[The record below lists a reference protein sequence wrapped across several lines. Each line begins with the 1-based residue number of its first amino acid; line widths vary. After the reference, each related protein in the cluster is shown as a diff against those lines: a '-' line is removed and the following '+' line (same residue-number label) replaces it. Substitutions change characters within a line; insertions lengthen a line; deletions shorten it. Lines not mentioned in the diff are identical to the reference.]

1 MNLCQRRQTTDAD
14 MSDDLRK
21 RQLRRDAIARRKTV
35 TRQERDAAAAAL
47 AEHIVPLL
55 DLVGVQAGTSGV
67 MSAPHGRGH
76 RPPTV
81 AAYVSMGSEIP
92 MRPLLSLLLD
102 LGLRVLVPRLG
113 SGLDVGWALLP
124 DMASL
129 HGVTC
134 EGTGM
139 AQRPDEPDTQTLG
152 PAALG
157 DADLIIVP
165 ALAVDAHGV
174 RLGRG
179 GGWYDRALTYRRGGV
194 PVVAV
199 CWPWEC
205 MADDLPRQ
213 SHDIPVDWVVTPQGT
228 QRL

>member
-92 MRPLLSLLLD
+92 IAAAAVPAARPRAARPCAA
-102 LGLRVLVPRLG
+102 LGLR
-113 SGLDVGWALLP
+113 S
-124 DMASL
+124 
-129 HGVTC
+129 
-134 EGTGM
+134 
-139 AQRPDEPDTQTLG
+139 
-152 PAALG
+152 
-157 DADLIIVP
+157 
-165 ALAVDAHGV
+165 
-174 RLGRG
+174 GRG
-179 GGWYDRALTYRRGGV
+179 MGSAARHGLIAWRDLRGN
-194 PVVAV
+194 
-199 CWPWEC
+199 
-205 MADDLPRQ
+205 R
-213 SHDIPVDWVVTPQGT
+213 HGT
-228 QRL
+228 TAG

>member
-102 LGLRVLVPRLG
+102 RGLRVLVPRLG

-124 DMASL
+124 DMVSL

-174 RLGRG
+174 RQ
-179 GGWYDRALTYRRGGV
+179 ARR
-194 PVVAV
+194 
-199 CWPWEC
+199 
-205 MADDLPRQ
+205 
-213 SHDIPVDWVVTPQGT
+213 
-228 QRL
+228 RLV

>member
-102 LGLRVLVPRLG
+102 RGLR
-113 SGLDVGWALLP
+113 S
-124 DMASL
+124 
-129 HGVTC
+129 
-134 EGTGM
+134 
-139 AQRPDEPDTQTLG
+139 
-152 PAALG
+152 
-157 DADLIIVP
+157 
-165 ALAVDAHGV
+165 
-174 RLGRG
+174 GRG
-179 GGWYDRALTYRRGGV
+179 MGSAARHGLIAWRDLRGN
-194 PVVAV
+194 
-199 CWPWEC
+199 
-205 MADDLPRQ
+205 R
-213 SHDIPVDWVVTPQGT
+213 HGT
-228 QRL
+228 TAG

>member
-92 MRPLLSLLLD
+92 MRPLLSCCSTA
-102 LGLRVLVPRLG
+102 GC
-113 SGLDVGWALLP
+113 
-124 DMASL
+124 ASL
-129 HGVTC
+129 C
-134 EGTGM
+134 
-139 AQRPDEPDTQTLG
+139 
-152 PAALG
+152 
-157 DADLIIVP
+157 
-165 ALAVDAHGV
+165 
-174 RLGRG
+174 
-179 GGWYDRALTYRRGGV
+179 RAWA
-194 PVVAV
+194 PVWTWDGL
-199 CWPWEC
+199 CCPTWPHC
-205 MADDLPRQ
+205 MA
-213 SHDIPVDWVVTPQGT
+213 
-228 QRL
+228 